1 MQVILKNENEKN
13 NSKRV
18 NVIDVDI
25 YIRRSSRCL
34 ERKCNS
40 RFGSR
45 SVRIQDNRRIFR
57 KNKLEEENK
66 ESKKIAELK
75 KLKQKQQIMEE
86 FIQMFRKAARGSSY
100 KE

>member
-40 RFGSR
+40 RFRSR
-45 SVRIQDNRRIFR
+45 SARIQDNRRIFR